1 MKSST
6 EKLKFIRSVF
16 GEYSLSR
23 NERDA
28 AVRCPSCSPVRGKRK
43 LSIRIED
50 DFYHCWVCGI
60 KGRNLVPL
68 LKKFGST
75 ASLSLYKKNFLGSDG
90 TCDEEEEV
98 RRATLPDD
106 FTLLFH
112 AVNNDRNPDF
122 KACLNYLISRGITE
136 RDIWFYKLG
145 VSALPG
151 FSRRIIFP
159 SFDADGK
166 LNFVVTRAVDN
177 HVIPKYLNC
186 NVDRNDIVFNEL
198 FIDWSDDVVVVEG
211 PFDMIKANHNAVPLL
226 GSGLS
231 ESSALFKRIAENKS
245 TVYLS
250 LDSDARKKT
259 DRIAKLLTSFGCN
272 VNIIPMG
279 SFADVGEM
287 TPAQFLERKECASQ
301 WTQWTHVLDKIDRL
315 N

>member
-1 MKSST
+1 
-6 EKLKFIRSVF
+6 
-16 GEYSLSR
+16 
-23 NERDA
+23 
-28 AVRCPSCSPVRGKRK
+28 
-43 LSIRIED
+43 
-50 DFYHCWVCGI
+50 VCGI
-60 KGRNLVPL
+60 KGRNLIPL
-68 LKKFGST
+68 LKQFGST
-75 ASLSLYKKNFLGSDG
+75 TSLSLYKKNFLGSDG
-90 TCDEEEEV
+90 TYDEEEEV

-106 FTLLFH
+106 FMLLLH
-112 AVNNDRNPDF
+112 ATANERNPDF

-145 VSALPG
+145 VSAQPG

-159 SFDADGK
+159 SFDDEGK

-177 HVIPKYLNC
+177 YVIPKYLNC

-198 FIDWSDDVVVVEG
+198 FIDWSDDVTVVEG
-211 PFDMIKANHNAVPLL
+211 PFDMIKASYNAVPLL

-231 ESSALFKRIAENKS
+231 ESSILFKRIVENKS

-250 LDSDARKKT
+250 LDSDAKKKT
-259 DRIAKLLTSFGCN
+259 GRIAKLLTSFDCC

-287 TPAQFLERKECASQ
+287 TPAQFLERKNHASQ
-301 WTQWTHVLDKIDRL
+301 WTQWAHVLDKIDRL